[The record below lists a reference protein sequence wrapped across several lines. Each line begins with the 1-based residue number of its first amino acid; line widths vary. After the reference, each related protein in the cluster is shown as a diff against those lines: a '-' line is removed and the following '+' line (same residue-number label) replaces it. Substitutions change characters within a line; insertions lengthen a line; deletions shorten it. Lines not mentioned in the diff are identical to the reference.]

1 MSKFR
6 HEYKY
11 ILNPMQEQ
19 IMLLKLHGLLQKDKH
34 VGSEGYYTIRSL
46 YFDDYYDTCYF
57 ENESGTDPRAKYR
70 IRYYNYDTSRISL
83 EKKIKQR
90 GMTQKQTCVLTV
102 EECKSMM
109 QGKIPQVMEHM
120 PMMKQK
126 LLTEMQMKQM
136 IPKVIVSYERIPF
149 VYEIGNVRITIDR
162 SISASANVND
172 FLEERFQTR
181 PIMEKGQQILE
192 IKWDEILPS
201 YIKKCLALDSLQ
213 WTTFSKYYQCRKYN
227 TDGGKK

>member
-1 MSKFR
+1 M
-6 HEYKY
+6 
-11 ILNPMQEQ
+11 INPMQEQ
-19 IMLLKLHGLLQKDKH
+19 LVLLKLQGLLQKDKH
-34 VGSEGYYTIRSL
+34 VGPEGYYLIRSL
-46 YFDDYYDTCYF
+46 YFDDYYDSCYF

-70 IRYYNYDTSRISL
+70 IRYYNHDTSRISL

-90 GMTQKQTCVLTV
+90 GMTQKQTCLLTV

-109 QGKIPQVMEHM
+109 RGKIPQVTENM

-126 LLTEMQMKQM
+126 LLIEMQMKHM

-162 SISASANVND
+162 NISASAEVQA
-172 FLEERFQTR
+172 FLDETFQTR
-181 PIMEKGQQILE
+181 PIMAKGQQILE

-201 YIKKCLALDSLQ
+201 YIKKCLTLDSLQ